1 MGANAVLVFY
11 VLAIAK
17 GIYLSLQNRGYTD
30 DVCFFDNFSFEEIL
44 PPLKYGLGLSF
55 VFCLLF
61 FCIFNAV
68 LHQSSVCG
76 GAIARRGL
84 PNAQPVVL
92 GDLSTGRCDEKT

>member
-1 MGANAVLVFY
+1 VGANAVLVFY

-30 DVCFFDNFSFEEIL
+30 GVCFFDNFSFEEIL

-55 VFCLLF
+55 SVFHFSVF
-61 FCIFNAV
+61 FNSV